1 MLAKTLIDR
10 IEINAQSGDIGLRL
24 FKRVLADDGATVVSD
39 AYHRVM
45 IPPGGVLLPVMAQVT
60 LDLQAMGFP
69 AVEAADIAVLD
80 ATVAALPGFRAA
92 KAQEAA
98 EREAARQAA
107 LTQTPA

>member
-24 FKRVLADDGATVVSD
+24 FKRVVGDGGAVLADT
-39 AYHRVM
+39 YHRVM
-45 IPPGGVLLPVMAQVT
+45 IPPGGVVLPIMAQVT

-69 AVEAADIAVLD
+69 AVEAADVAVLD
-80 ATVAALPGFRAA
+80 AVVAALPGFRAA